1 MARRHAPL
9 SLPEAVKAG
18 HRQALE
24 AMRDKLAA
32 DMAIAEPAV
41 VAQIAGRLQ
50 AVLRE
55 LADLGDAVEVNPLD
69 DLAHRRA
76 RRESDSDAAAPAR
89 RPARRQP
96 G

>member
-1 MARRHAPL
+1 MTRRRHAPL

-55 LADLGDAVEVNPLD
+55 LADLGDAEVNPLD